1 MRRAITT
8 LGLVGL
14 LLMGSMTSA
23 SAAVQNW
30 SGNVSSG
37 GTFAH
42 FSRARTSTMEVWV
55 AVTSA
60 EAKVQLITCDSR
72 KANIGV
78 TRRIATQGAA
88 GMGSGTKNQ
97 KFCMAIARS
106 VPADTNGWLAGPG
119 ITYMTG
125 RIEY

>member
-8 LGLVGL
+8 LGLIAV

-78 TRRIATQGAA
+78 TRRIATQGQQGWGQGPRTRSSAWLSRA
-88 GMGSGTKNQ
+88 LSLQIRMG
-97 KFCMAIARS
+97 
-106 VPADTNGWLAGPG
+106 GWPVRGSR
-119 ITYMTG
+119 T
-125 RIEY
+125 